1 MAIDGSRI
9 QHITKEGL
17 FYLDDEGKEVF
28 IDLEAIHQRKIA
40 KFLEPNSLSQFLG
53 QARTAYD
60 DDELEQAIEARKA
73 IKDIGEWT
81 FEDMEGGDLFV
92 GRSIY
97 IEIHTDPLTQFEFW
111 WDSQIWIKFN
121 RIEDELEQYGWILL
135 GRR

>member
-73 IKDIGEWT
+73 IKDIGEWN